1 MKAYP
6 YAVIISWVLSAFR
19 NALMSGHRNSCSMSS
34 FKCIK
39 SARRRIS
46 GDVNDQSHCVFLLTY
61 ERIRHSPL
69 FLLLILL
76 HFSRLTTI
84 NPSFTIVPAANS
96 IAFSSADYNPSF
108 TISYFPHYYVNWTR
122 RTSYH

>member
-1 MKAYP
+1 MKTYP
-6 YAVIISWVLSAFR
+6 YAVIISRVLSAFR
-19 NALMSGHRNSCSMSS
+19 NALMSGHRNSCSISS

-46 GDVNDQSHCVFLLTY
+46 GDVNYQSHCVFLLTY

-84 NPSFTIVPAANS
+84 HHSPLFLLLILLHFPRLTTIRHSPSV
-96 IAFSSADYNPSF
+96 
-108 TISYFPHYYVNWTR
+108 YFPHYYVNWTR